1 MVWAAVAVAAVG
13 VGALSM
19 AAVRSGCCAAW
30 LERWALLVCRLP
42 VVAGRVHVAG
52 GRVLAAGGRVL
63 AAAVAA
69 AGLPVAGGRVLAAV
83 VAAGSA
89 DAAIAAVG
97 RAAALDPALVA
108 QPVSNHIRQTQ

>member
-1 MVWAAVAVAAVG
+1 MVWAAVAVAAAGVG

-19 AAVRSGCCAAW
+19 AAVRSGCCA
-30 LERWALLVCRLP
+30 LLVCRLLVAAGGLP
-42 VVAGRVHVAG
+42 AAAGRVLV
-52 GRVLAAGGRVL
+52 
-63 AAAVAA
+63 AAVAA
-69 AGLPVAGGRVLAAV
+69 AGRVLAAV

>member
-1 MVWAAVAVAAVG
+1 MVWAAVAVAAAGVG

-30 LERWALLVCRLP
+30 LERWALLVCRLLVAAGGLP
-42 VVAGRVHVAG
+42 AAAGRVLV
-52 GRVLAAGGRVL
+52 
-63 AAAVAA
+63 AAVAA
-69 AGLPVAGGRVLAAV
+69 AGRVLAAV

-97 RAAALDPALVA
+97 RAVALDPALVA

>member
-1 MVWAAVAVAAVG
+1 MVWAAVAVAAVGVG

-30 LERWALLVCRLP
+30 LECWALLVCRLLVAAGGLP
-42 VVAGRVHVAG
+42 VVAGRVPVAG
-52 GRVLAAGGRVL
+52 GRVLAG
-63 AAAVAA
+63 
-69 AGLPVAGGRVLAAV
+69 GGRVLAAV